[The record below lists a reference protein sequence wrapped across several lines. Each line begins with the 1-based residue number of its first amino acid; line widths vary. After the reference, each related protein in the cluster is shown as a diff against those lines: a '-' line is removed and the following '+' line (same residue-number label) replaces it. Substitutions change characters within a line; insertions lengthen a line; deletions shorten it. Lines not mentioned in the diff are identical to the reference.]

1 MTRKV
6 KLSDEERI
14 AAVQEYLDGKG
25 SFRSLAMKYFVSYTC
40 IKEWVERAK
49 AQGMLKLML
58 RFCFL

>member
-25 SFRSLAMKYFVSYTC
+25 SFRSLAMKYGVSYTC
-40 IKEWVERAK
+40 IKE
-49 AQGMLKLML
+49 
-58 RFCFL
+58 

>member
-25 SFRSLAMKYFVSYTC
+25 SFRSFAMKYGVSYTC
-40 IKEWVERAK
+40 IKEWVKEQK
-49 AQGMLKLML
+49 HKECLN
-58 RFCFL
+58 